1 MLILESIFL
10 AKTNNFYTFPTY
22 LYMLDIFSILNFLFM
37 VQCSSIILPN
47 IKSRTV
53 FENVNDPYAG
63 CDNRYPEEVIDQE
76 LSSKIYDDMK
86 RKEIL
91 EMLADDNY
99 GVLQKVNT
107 IQKYRYLIDVG
118 ERKKMIF
125 QDLLDDWNFEIM

>member
-1 MLILESIFL
+1 
-10 AKTNNFYTFPTY
+10 
-22 LYMLDIFSILNFLFM
+22 MLDIFSILNFVFM

-47 IKSRTV
+47 IKFRTV
-53 FENVNDPYAG
+53 FENVNDLYAG

-91 EMLADDNY
+91 EMLTDTNH
-99 GVLQKVNT
+99 GLLQKVNT

-118 ERKKMIF
+118 ERKKMIA